1 MEELSARGVRS
12 YFFLLESLVA
22 CSGRCS
28 VLTAGQGP
36 TSRAP
41 ALCIA
46 IAARTLLLLLLL
58 LLLTSLLRWSN
69 LGRKKNKKTRQVDG
83 KKLGEK
89 GGFRH

>member
-58 LLLTSLLRWSN
+58 LLTSLLRWSN
-69 LGRKKNKKTRQVDG
+69 LGRKKTKKNKAG
-83 KKLGEK
+83 
-89 GGFRH
+89 